1 LELLEEIKTLIQA
14 TIKEITQLEKIQW
27 IILMMITLVSITL
40 ILVTI
45 ATKTTEEMIQDLAIV
60 ATNMMKDIEIKM
72 TIVITKEKN
81 TKIILIRFLI

>member
-1 LELLEEIKTLIQA
+1 MELLEEIKTLIQA